1 MRQWYDRFRPSGNRN
16 ASFELSA
23 LMCPAPWFVATAL
36 SRHAPNSYRPT
47 HSTGTQPS
55 TAVRPTGFQP
65 AVFKIALVI
74 AAVMLFCQPSAFAG
88 ARHFTFLYEVPT
100 AAPGS
105 FEIENY
111 ATTRFANA
119 FTDAVFRHELEIGIT
134 EHFQASIY
142 FANWDYTR
150 SRENRGAHYGSSSLE
165 LIYYLPNPVAAP
177 VGVSLYQEL
186 SAGRRTFESETKL
199 IAQKNF
205 GPLILA
211 YNLTLEAEWED
222 AGLREHNGE
231 VQQAFGA
238 SYELSPRV
246 SVGAEMLH
254 EILLPAWRSS
264 EAENNF
270 FLGPNVSYRGTGWF
284 ATVTALAQTTRTEG
298 EPDYQVRLIFGVSL

>member
-1 MRQWYDRFRPSGNRN
+1 MALQRN
-16 ASFELSA
+16 
-23 LMCPAPWFVATAL
+23 
-36 SRHAPNSYRPT
+36 
-47 HSTGTQPS
+47 GTRLS
-55 TAVRPTGFQP
+55 TAVRPAACQP
-65 AVFKIALVI
+65 AVFNLVLI
-74 AAVMLFCQPSAFAG
+74 ITAAVVFWQTSAFAG
-88 ARHFTFLYEVPT
+88 ARHFTFIYEAPT
-100 AAPGS
+100 SSPGS
-105 FEIENY
+105 FEIENW
-111 ATTRFANA
+111 ATTGFSDGLTGA
-119 FTDAVFRHELEIGIT
+119 TFRHELEIGIT

-150 SRENRGAHYGSSSLE
+150 SRENRGAHYDSSSLE
-165 LIYYLPNPVAAP
+165 LIYNLTNPVADP
-177 VGVSLYQEL
+177 LGISLYQEI
-186 SAGRRTFESETKL
+186 SGGRRAFESESKL

-222 AGLREHNGE
+222 EGLREHNGE
-231 VQQAFGA
+231 LQQAFGI

-254 EILLPAWRSS
+254 EVLLPVWRTS

-270 FLGPNVSYRGTGWF
+270 FLGPNVSYRGDRWF